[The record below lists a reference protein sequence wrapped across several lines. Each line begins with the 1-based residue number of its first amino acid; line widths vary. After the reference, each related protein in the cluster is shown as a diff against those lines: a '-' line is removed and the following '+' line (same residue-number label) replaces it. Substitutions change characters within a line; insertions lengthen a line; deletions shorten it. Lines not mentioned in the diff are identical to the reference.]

1 MSLLATVCP
10 VLAAA
15 RWRNLCPPQ
24 LTYLHVGL
32 CSMEMSQ
39 MSGRQPCP
47 TLVRGQ
53 QDTGVSRCW
62 CEARQ
67 LSKHS
72 PSSLR
77 HHLFKMTCWSKKRRW
92 PDECRGTQ
100 RGSEC
105 RVHSRYLLNP
115 FSIWLA
121 CKWLEGSGPMVRR
134 QYDWLPL
141 HIESPPSS
149 VETFRCLRW
158 HRGLAEDSK
167 KKKNDFLCVKLIEHC
182 FTDCKLRVQL
192 WKQRKWLLFS
202 LALALKEKQMRAN

>member
-1 MSLLATVCP
+1 MSLLATVCS
-10 VLAAA
+10 VEAAA

-100 RGSEC
+100 RGSAGC
-105 RVHSRYLLNP
+105 TPDTCWTHSVSGWPANDWRALVQWWDFNTIGYL
-115 FSIWLA
+115 FIS
-121 CKWLEGSGPMVRR
+121 S
-134 QYDWLPL
+134 L
-141 HIESPPSS
+141 HHLQLKHLD
-149 VETFRCLRW
+149 VCDGT
-158 HRGLAEDSK
+158 GLAEDWK
-167 KKKNDFLCVKLIEHC
+167 KKKNDFLCVKLIEHS

-202 LALALKEKQMRAN
+202 LALALKEKQMRAY